1 MEKVVLVT
9 GASSGI
15 GKACA
20 DYLSSKGFKVY
31 GTSRN
36 PAAIKAPYPMVQ
48 LDVTRP
54 ESVKHAVSEVVAK
67 EGRIDVLIN
76 NAGYSMGGAIEN
88 FSEEEMHHDMETFFF
103 GMTRMMKEVLPHMRE
118 KNSGTIVNISSI
130 AGLMGIPFQGFYSA
144 SKFAIQGLCE
154 SLRIELRPY
163 NVHVVVVNPSDMLS
177 GVSAH
182 RIVAKSAL
190 QPNPY
195 YEQFRLSLEK
205 INKDESLGSNPE
217 MVARAI
223 EKIIHSKRPA
233 YQYLVGRFDQKL
245 AVYIKKLVPARFF
258 SWILADHYKV
268 K

>member
-20 DYLSSKGFKVY
+20 DYLSSKGYKVY
-31 GTSRN
+31 GTSRK
-36 PAAIKAPYPMVQ
+36 PEAVQASYPIIQ

-54 ESVKHAVSEVVAK
+54 ESVKQAVKTVVDK
-67 EGRIDVLIN
+67 EGRIDVLVN
-76 NAGYSMGGAIEN
+76 NAGFSMGGAVEN
-88 FSEEEMHHDMETFFF
+88 FTEEEMHHDIETFFF
-103 GMTRMMKEVLPHMRE
+103 GMVRMMKEVLPHMRG
-118 KNSGTIVNISSI
+118 KNIGTIINISSI

-144 SKFAIQGLCE
+144 SKFAIQGICE

-163 NVHVVVVNPSDMLS
+163 NVHVVILNPSDMLS

-190 QPNPY
+190 TPNPY
-195 YEQFRLSLEK
+195 FEQFRVSLEK
-205 INKDESLGSNPE
+205 INQDERKGSNPI
-217 MVARAI
+217 MVAKAV
-223 EKIIHSKRPA
+223 EKVIKSKRPSFH
-233 YQYLVGRFDQKL
+233 YLVGRFDQKL
-245 AVYIKKLVPARFF
+245 AVYIKHIVPERFF
-258 SWILADHYKV
+258 SWIIADHYKV